1 MAMTLSANNISFSY
15 RKNTPTALEQVSMKL
30 SPGQI
35 VGIFGPNGSGKS
47 TLANCL
53 AGIQHPDT
61 GTVSID
67 EYPLST
73 IPSIQLARKLAL
85 ASQEIPACL
94 PFSVEQVLRLGCY
107 PHRGFWQS
115 QMPDESENIA
125 KCVKLTRLQHLI
137 SRQFNKLSGGEKRR
151 VMFTRAII
159 QAQQFL
165 LLDEPAAYLD
175 PQHQL
180 ELFEILQALAKSGIG
195 ILITSH
201 DLFVA
206 PLFLDVAI
214 LMHSGKIIAS
224 GPPEQ
229 ALSAENINIAFKRS
243 ISIVWNHPGGIS
255 VDLGIQSIR

>member
-1 MAMTLSANNISFSY
+1 MTLCANNISFSY
-15 RKNTPTALEQVSMKL
+15 RKNSPMALEQVSIKL
-30 SPGQI
+30 SPGKI

-53 AGIQHPDT
+53 AGIRHPDS
-61 GTVSID
+61 GLVSID
-67 EYPLST
+67 EYPLC
-73 IPSIQLARKLAL
+73 SIHAMQLARKLAL
-85 ASQEIPACL
+85 ASQEIPSNL

-115 QMPDESENIA
+115 RMSGESERIA
-125 KCVKLTRLQHLI
+125 RCLKLTRLQHLV
-137 SRQFNKLSGGEKRR
+137 SRQFNELSGGEKRR
-151 VMFTRAII
+151 VMLARAII
-159 QAQQFL
+159 QTEQFL

-180 ELFEILQALAKSGIG
+180 ELFEILQILAKSGIG

-206 PLFLDVAI
+206 PLFLDVAV
-214 LMHSGKIIAS
+214 LMHNGRIIAS
-224 GPPEQ
+224 GSPEH

-243 ISIVWNHPGGIS
+243 ISIVWNHPGGII
-255 VDLGIQSIR
+255 VNLGVQPV

>member
-1 MAMTLSANNISFSY
+1 MTLSANNISFSY
-15 RKNTPTALEQVSMKL
+15 RKNTPAALEQVSMQL

-53 AGIQHPDT
+53 AGIRHPDK
-61 GTVSID
+61 GIILLD
-67 EYPLST
+67 EYPLCS
-73 IPSIQLARKLAL
+73 IPSMQLARRLAL
-85 ASQEIPACL
+85 ASQEIPISL

-115 QMPDESENIA
+115 QMSEESERLA
-125 KCVKLTRLQHLI
+125 KCVELTRLQHLI
-137 SRQFNKLSGGEKRR
+137 SRQFNELSGGEKRR
-151 VMFTRAII
+151 VMLARAII
-159 QAQQFL
+159 QAQQYL

-180 ELFEILQALAKSGIG
+180 ELFEILQTLAMSGIG

-214 LMHSGKIIAS
+214 LMHCGRIIAS
-224 GPPEQ
+224 GAPEQ
-229 ALSAENINIAFKRS
+229 ALSAENINSAFKRS
-243 ISIVWNHPGGIS
+243 ISIAWNHPGGIS